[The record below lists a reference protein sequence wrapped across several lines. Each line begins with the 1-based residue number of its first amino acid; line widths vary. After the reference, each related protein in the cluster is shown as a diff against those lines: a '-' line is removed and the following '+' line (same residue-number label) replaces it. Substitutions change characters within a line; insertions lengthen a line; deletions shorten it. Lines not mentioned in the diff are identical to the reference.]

1 MYRSVLVT
9 VLDDGIDMMAK
20 TQRMLIQTIVAR
32 YRSVHDRRENHSQ
45 KLSGY
50 GAS

>member
-20 TQRMLIQTIVAR
+20 TQRMFD
-32 YRSVHDRRENHSQ
+32 SDDRG
-45 KLSGY
+45 KLSF
-50 GAS
+50 GA